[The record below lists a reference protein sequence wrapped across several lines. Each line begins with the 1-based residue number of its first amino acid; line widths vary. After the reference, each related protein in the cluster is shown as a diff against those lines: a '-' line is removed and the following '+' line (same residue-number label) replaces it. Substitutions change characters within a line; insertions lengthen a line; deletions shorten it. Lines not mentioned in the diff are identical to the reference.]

1 MARMNAGG
9 TSGGAGRFLIGFV
22 MIIAGG
28 YLFLD
33 AIHVVNRFG
42 LRTALFSFG
51 GFHLRSGMV
60 LVPFIFGVGLIF
72 YNARNWLGWLLSGG
86 ALIALSFGVITA
98 VQFKL
103 KGMSAFD
110 ILTII
115 VLLVGG
121 IGLFLS
127 SLRDFGGSDPE
138 PRTTLP
144 AAREGDSA

>member
-1 MARMNAGG
+1 MAPLNAGG

-42 LRTALFSFG
+42 FRTALFSFG

-60 LVPFIFGVGLIF
+60 LVPFIFGVGMIF
-72 YNARNWLGWLLSGG
+72 YNARNWLGWLLAGG

-98 VQFKL
+98 VHFKL
-103 KGMSAFD
+103 KAMSAFD

-127 SLRDFGGSDPE
+127 SLRNLGGTNPPGTS
-138 PRTTLP
+138 LP
-144 AAREGDSA
+144 AAGNRDSV